1 MELNRDTDQCIPK
14 VGNFFLF
21 YVFNLKLTNSLLKL
35 RYGDRMPRILQERGR
50 KSMTI
55 SVTILGLTL
64 LTVLMAYLVFG
75 DSTDKDNL
83 ASLRLIG
90 ILFRHGD
97 RTPTELYPNDPHLK
111 HVWPGGLG
119 ALTEVGLLIHFH

>member
-1 MELNRDTDQCIPK
+1 
-14 VGNFFLF
+14 
-21 YVFNLKLTNSLLKL
+21 
-35 RYGDRMPRILQERGR
+35 MPRVIEDRGR
-50 KSMTI
+50 KGMTI

-75 DSTDKDNL
+75 DSNDKEDL
-83 ASLRLIG
+83 ASIRLVG

-97 RTPTELYPNDPHLK
+97 RSPTELYPNDPHIK

-119 ALTEVGLLIHFH
+119 ALSEVSVIH